1 MANIFNRPAAPA
13 TEPERPQII
22 LDTWNDLG
30 DYLPAYADAPDGRQ
44 RRRNRRAS
52 ERKQ

>member
-1 MANIFNRPAAPA
+1 MYPLFHTA
-13 TEPERPQII
+13 TPKPEPELPQII

-44 RRRNRRAS
+44 RRRDRRAS

>member
-1 MANIFNRPAAPA
+1 MANIFNKPRPA
-13 TEPERPQII
+13 TEPEPTRII

-44 RRRNRRAS
+44 RRRDRRAS